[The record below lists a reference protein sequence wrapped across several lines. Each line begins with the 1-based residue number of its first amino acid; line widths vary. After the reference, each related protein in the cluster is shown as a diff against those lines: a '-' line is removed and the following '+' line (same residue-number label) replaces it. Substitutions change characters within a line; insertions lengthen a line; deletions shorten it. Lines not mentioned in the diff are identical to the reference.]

1 MIALVPSAT
10 LVGTTG
16 CPVTVEVHHDGKGLP
31 VFTVVG
37 LPDAVVR
44 ESRDRVR
51 AALLSSGLGWPLDRI
66 TVNLAPSGV
75 PKGGAG
81 LDLPIAVG
89 VMVATEALPARA
101 VEGLAFVGELGL
113 DGSLRHVHGMI
124 ALADAAGGRR
134 MVVAE
139 CDAAEAAM
147 TRPGTVAGVG
157 SLRQL
162 ANVLRGVEP
171 WPDPPAPV
179 SGDWPAGTVGTAEIE
194 GEGEPGGIDEAGVVV
209 RSPIPGAGKAV
220 GLGVGE
226 TAGGTGP
233 TAGAPDLADVK
244 GQRVGR
250 RAVEVAAAGGHHLL
264 LVGPPGSGKTMLAER
279 LPGLLPPLSWDE
291 ALEVRRVH
299 SAAGASLSATGLA
312 RRPPFRAPHHG
323 ASAVSLVGGGTW
335 AMRPGEISLAHR
347 GVLFLDEMGEFPAAV
362 LDALR
367 QPLEE
372 GVVRVSR
379 ARGTVAFPASFL
391 LVGAMNPCPCGE
403 GGAPGSCRC
412 SPAARARYAR
422 RLSGPLLDRF
432 DLVVP
437 LARPD
442 PDELLATDRSEPSA
456 PVAKRVAAARALAHD
471 RGVPANAALA
481 AGMFD
486 ELAPLTPAARGMLD
500 GYVRAGHLSGRGF
513 HRVRRVAR
521 TIADLDCNAEVVD
534 ERHVAEALALRAARS
549 SLAIGE

>member
-51 AALLSSGLGWPLDRI
+51 AALLSSGLEWPLDRI

-89 VMVATEALPARA
+89 VLVATGALPAGA
-101 VEGLAFVGELGL
+101 IDGLAFVGELGL

-124 ALADAAGGRR
+124 ALAEAAGGQR
-134 MVVAE
+134 MMVPE

-147 TRPGTVAGVG
+147 ARPGSVSGVG

-162 ANVLRGVEP
+162 AAVLRGVEP
-171 WPDPPAPV
+171 WPEPPARPL
-179 SGDWPAGTVGTAEIE
+179 SGGTWWPGGTVQEGGID
-194 GEGEPGGIDEAGVVV
+194 GEGAHGGIDEASTVVGFPM
-209 RSPIPGAGKAV
+209 PIPGGAELTAS
-220 GLGVGE
+220 GL
-226 TAGGTGP
+226 
-233 TAGAPDLADVK
+233 DLADVR

-279 LPGLLPPLSWDE
+279 LPGLLPPLSWEE

-299 SAAGASLSATGLA
+299 SAAGVTLSPTGLT

-335 AMRPGEISLAHR
+335 AMRPGEISLSHR

-379 ARGTVAFPASFL
+379 ARGTVAFPAGFL

-412 SPAARARYAR
+412 SPAARSRYAR
-422 RLSGPLLDRF
+422 RISGPLLDRF

-442 PDELLATDRSEPSA
+442 PDELLAPDGSEPSA
-456 PVAKRVAAARALAHD
+456 AIAMRVAAARALAHH
-471 RGVPANAALA
+471 RGVRANAALA
-481 AGMFD
+481 AGMLD
-486 ELAPLTPAARGMLD
+486 ELAPLTAPARGMLD
-500 GYVRAGHLSGRGF
+500 GYVRSGHLSGRGL

-521 TIADLDCNAEVVD
+521 TIADLDCGAEVVD

>member
-1 MIALVPSAT
+1 MIALVPSAA

-89 VMVATEALPARA
+89 VLVATEALPAGT

-124 ALADAAGGRR
+124 ALADAVDGQR
-134 MVVAE
+134 MVVPE

-147 TRPGTVAGVG
+147 TRPGKVTGVG

-162 ANVLRGVEP
+162 VNVLRGSEP

-179 SGDWPAGTVGTAEIE
+179 CLSGMAGTSV
-194 GEGEPGGIDEAGVVV
+194 
-209 RSPIPGAGKAV
+209 
-220 GLGVGE
+220 
-226 TAGGTGP
+226 TAGQ
-233 TAGAPDLADVK
+233 AAVAPDLADVK

-279 LPGLLPPLSWDE
+279 LPSLLPPLSWDE

-299 SAAGASLSATGLA
+299 SAAGANLSATA
-312 RRPPFRAPHHG
+312 PTHRPPFRAPHHG

-379 ARGTVAFPASFL
+379 ARGTVTFPAGFL

-412 SPAARARYAR
+412 SPAARARYSR

-442 PDELLATDRSEPSA
+442 PDELLATDRSESSA
-456 PVAKRVAAARALAHD
+456 SVARRVAAARALAHG
-471 RGVPANAALA
+471 RGVQANAALA
-481 AGMFD
+481 AGTLD

-500 GYVRAGHLSGRGF
+500 GYVRAGQLSGRGL

-521 TIADLDCNAEVVD
+521 TIADLDCDAEVVD